1 MEENQKDLAFRRW
14 IAAISDEF
22 SLRLKDENIL
32 HLADFEF
39 TESLLDHA
47 DFEFTENLI
56 IGRFHQTR
64 FGQLAAGYAIGK
76 KLILRDAG
84 LALELF
90 IEQKLLF
97 QMPVGHKTELELLQ
111 EHLPDGFR
119 VEVFGGNNLKIIAPS
134 HAIACQLWRNI
145 GSIAHR
151 QLIGYWAYL
160 WIEHQGYLIVE
171 AEPITRLLRRFG

>member
-1 MEENQKDLAFRRW
+1 MEENQKEIAFRRW

-39 TESLLDHA
+39 KESLLDHA

-56 IGRFHQTR
+56 IGRFHRTR
-64 FGQLAAGYAIGK
+64 YGQLAAGFAIYK

-90 IEQKLLF
+90 LEQDLLF
-97 QMPVGHKTELELLQ
+97 EMPIGHRTELEVLQ
-111 EHLPDGFR
+111 DHLPNGFR
-119 VEVFGGNNLKIIAPS
+119 VEAFGGINLKIIAPS
-134 HAIACQLWRNI
+134 HAAAYQLWRNI

-151 QLIGYWAYL
+151 QLIGYWLYL
-160 WIEHQGYLIVE
+160 WIEHQGVLIVRS
-171 AEPITRLLRRFG
+171 EPIAPLLRRFG

>member
-39 TESLLDHA
+39 TE
-47 DFEFTENLI
+47 NLI

-64 FGQLAAGYAIGK
+64 FGQLAASYAMYK
-76 KLILRDAG
+76 ELILRDAG

-90 IEQKLLF
+90 IEQDLLF
-97 QMPVGHKTELELLQ
+97 QMPVGYKTELEILQ

-119 VEVFGGNNLKIIAPS
+119 VEDFGSNNLKIIAPS
-134 HAIACQLWRNI
+134 HAAAYQLWRNI

-151 QLIGYWAYL
+151 QLIGYWSYL
-160 WIEHQGYLIVE
+160 WIEYQGYLIVE
-171 AEPITRLLRRFG
+171 AEPITLLLRRFG